1 MSILHWMLSDPDVVI
16 IYGFDAAGMIAM
28 KDLVKQINFN
38 SEDPDDPDHP
48 VVVPGD
54 DLNHLMDTPYRVALV
69 DFAKLQKQE
78 IRDLVEHFCIVE
90 ARFKQSNDEYRLNP
104 IIAVDFVNSEELT
117 IPSCIYPLSSVS
129 ERKQIKIMLL
139 DIFNDFETAQILHET
154 SDDTLRIASIYK
166 TLLDGDMVSLS
177 EINRSFDYEN
187 IDKARMLKDFD
198 VIRSLEG
205 RDCIQ
210 ELHTKDR
217 YVYIF

>member
-1 MSILHWMLSDPDVVI
+1 
-16 IYGFDAAGMIAM
+16 
-28 KDLVKQINFN
+28 
-38 SEDPDDPDHP
+38 
-48 VVVPGD
+48 
-54 DLNHLMDTPYRVALV
+54 
-69 DFAKLQKQE
+69 
-78 IRDLVEHFCIVE
+78 
-90 ARFKQSNDEYRLNP
+90 
-104 IIAVDFVNSEELT
+104 
-117 IPSCIYPLSSVS
+117 
-129 ERKQIKIMLL
+129 MLL